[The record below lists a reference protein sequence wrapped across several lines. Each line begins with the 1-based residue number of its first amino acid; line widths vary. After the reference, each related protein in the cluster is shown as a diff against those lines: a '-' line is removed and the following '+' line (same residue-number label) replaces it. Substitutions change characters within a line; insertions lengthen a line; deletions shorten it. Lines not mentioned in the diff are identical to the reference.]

1 MRLRALRVIS
11 ITIVCFLVGSCS
23 SHKKGTES
31 LSDIKME
38 YLKTEIVN
46 SSFEFGFANK
56 MLVHDTLLI
65 IYDVLQDEKLQFFS
79 KTSGKHLGSFGRIG
93 QGDKEMISPSNI
105 SISTQAG
112 LFSLYDYDRGTL
124 LACPLELLG
133 KLNPDDWYT
142 IHVPDYPIR
151 PHEIVALGEGAF
163 VSMHGKPRLAITKDG
178 SMTEFDDYPDL
189 LDEDSQ
195 RMFMLTQ
202 SLWAVSPDGK
212 KMVQATNIGSLMD
225 IFRLGESG
233 IIPVTEKCYH
243 KPIFDV
249 QKGQIAPKPET
260 VYGFAA
266 LSVTDDHVYATM
278 HGVANPTRFPD
289 SIFMFDWSGSPLK
302 EFKTDQQIVSFC
314 VDDNDHKI
322 YAIVIGEDNEQ
333 MLVSMKI

>member
-1 MRLRALRVIS
+1 MRKIFFCGMAA
-11 ITIVCFLVGSCS
+11 VCMLAGSCS
-23 SHKKGTES
+23 FQKTADDA
-31 LSDIKME
+31 LSGV
-38 YLKTEIVN
+38 KTEN
-46 SSFEFGFANK
+46 LKAETLNDSFAFGFANK
-56 MLVHDTLLI
+56 MLVYDTLLI

-79 KTSGKHLGSFGRIG
+79 KTSGQHLGSFGRIG
-93 QGDKEMISPSNI
+93 QGDKEVISPSNI
-105 SISTQAG
+105 SVSTRAG

-124 LACPLELLG
+124 LACPLERLG
-133 KLNPDDWYT
+133 KLDPDDWFT

-151 PHEIVALGEGAF
+151 PHEIAALGEGAF

-225 IFRLGESG
+225 IFRMDESG

-249 QKGQIAPKPET
+249 QKGQITPKPET
-260 VYGFAA
+260 VYGFVA

-289 SIFMFDWSGSPLK
+289 SIFRFDWSGHPEMK
-302 EFKTDQQIVSFC
+302 FMTDQQIVSFC
-314 VDDNDHKI
+314 VDDNKV

-333 MLVSMKI
+333 RLVSMTL